1 MFALLTHAQPFWAD
15 LRGLIYELLV
25 GAATQEKPIEPVD
38 PETARAIVAVL
49 LSALFAG
56 KTAKNFGLLPQPV
69 VKAAKKGEL
78 MLYLFC
84 FNQRADH
91 RLLF

>member
-1 MFALLTHAQPFWAD
+1 MYALLTHAQPFWAD
-15 LRGLIYELLV
+15 LRGLIYELLL

-56 KTAKNFGLLPQPV
+56 KTAKNFGLLPQPA
-69 VKAAKKGEL
+69 VKAAKKCESKF
-78 MLYLFC
+78 MPFTC
-84 FNQRADH
+84 QPTC
-91 RLLF
+91 